1 MPYLHIISDE
11 KDFLSFFPK
20 TTQSATL
27 LASYMS
33 AKGLDQLSA
42 IIMGVAINFSL
53 RHQKYFKHSLFH
65 SNFTSFS
72 NSLHNELAILKKCL
86 INLLQNPVWPKK
98 LGSPFIEI
106 VVGRFSI
113 TSILARSILI
123 YFSKIFWPNTMPFFT
138 IKQHFAKLS
147 TR

>member
-53 RHQKYFKHSLFH
+53 RH
-65 SNFTSFS
+65 
-72 NSLHNELAILKKCL
+72 
-86 INLLQNPVWPKK
+86 
-98 LGSPFIEI
+98 
-106 VVGRFSI
+106 
-113 TSILARSILI
+113 
-123 YFSKIFWPNTMPFFT
+123 
-138 IKQHFAKLS
+138 
-147 TR
+147 